1 MVVRTQNNGSHVTGL
16 NVGANNVQRYFPKD
30 ILTIELQL
38 GHLRIQCGLERDF
51 WQNQP
56 EIHDPRLCT
65 WLEFKYPYG
74 KPDRPPALLT
84 MMLSENN
91 SFRVEPMSL
100 DAHARATDA
109 SKDRRHLDIME
120 GLSALPQ
127 PVRST
132 PPSLSLTAVLL

>member
-1 MVVRTQNNGSHVTGL
+1 MVVRTQNRGSHVTGL

-38 GHLRIQCGLERDF
+38 GHLRIQCVLEPDF
-51 WQNQP
+51 WRNRP

-74 KPDRPPALLT
+74 KPNRPPALLT

-100 DAHARATDA
+100 DVHTRATHA
-109 SKDRRHLDIME
+109 SQNYRPLDIIE
-120 GLSALPQ
+120 GLPAQLSPVLIPQ
-127 PVRST
+127 
-132 PPSLSLTAVLL
+132 SLGLRAVLL